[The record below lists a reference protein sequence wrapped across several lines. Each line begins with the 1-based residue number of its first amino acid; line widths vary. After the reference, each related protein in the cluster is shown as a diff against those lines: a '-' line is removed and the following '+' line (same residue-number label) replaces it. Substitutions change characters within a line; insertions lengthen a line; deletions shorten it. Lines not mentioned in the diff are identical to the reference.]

1 MINHP
6 LEQLDFKTVEEI
18 TDFKSKLHD
27 AVEKAFKE
35 KSNIASFWYN
45 QHHYVLSVDSWDF
58 TMGYIYGIELFSKL
72 IQNEFETEK

>member
-6 LEQLDFKTVEEI
+6 VEQLDFKTVEEI

-35 KSNIASFWYN
+35 KSDN
-45 QHHYVLSVDSWDF
+45 
-58 TMGYIYGIELFSKL
+58 
-72 IQNEFETEK
+72 